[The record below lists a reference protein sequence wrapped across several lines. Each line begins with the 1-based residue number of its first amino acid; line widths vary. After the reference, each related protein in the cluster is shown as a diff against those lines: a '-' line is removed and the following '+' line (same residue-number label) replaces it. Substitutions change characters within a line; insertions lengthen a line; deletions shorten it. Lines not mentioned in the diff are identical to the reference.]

1 MRNCTEMDSIDFDD
15 MHTNGSES
23 GEQGRL
29 LNPQCQK
36 AITSANYQIMC
47 ANAQRQAK
55 AVMINHFAKKFF
67 LLALSNC
74 FWVFPKDNIFTQ
86 EQLQLT

>member
-1 MRNCTEMDSIDFDD
+1 MDSIDFDD
-15 MHTNGSES
+15 MYTNGSES

-36 AITSANYQIMC
+36 AIKSANYQIIC

-55 AVMINHFAKKFF
+55 AVMINHFANKFF
-67 LLALSNC
+67 CLSLSNC
-74 FWVFPKDNIFTQ
+74 SCVFPKYNIFTQ